1 MECIMT
7 PEEEWLEAVLLY
19 GDGNDASEEY
29 LSNTYHE
36 LYGKDNAHFEAL
48 ISNL

>member
-7 PEEEWLEAVLLY
+7 PEEEWLETVLLY
-19 GDGNDASEEY
+19 GDSDVSEEHLNY
-29 LSNTYHE
+29 VYHS
-36 LYGKDNAHFEAL
+36 LYDKDNAHFEAL